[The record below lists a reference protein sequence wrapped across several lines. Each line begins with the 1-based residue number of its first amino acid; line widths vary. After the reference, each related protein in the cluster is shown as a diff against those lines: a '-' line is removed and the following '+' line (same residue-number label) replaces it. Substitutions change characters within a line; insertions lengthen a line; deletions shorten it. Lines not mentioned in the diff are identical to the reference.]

1 MVATAP
7 LDSPRTRPFWD
18 GIADDELRLPRCQ
31 RCGALQWYPVP
42 GTGHACGGEREWTSV
57 EPAGTVFSFTTVRR
71 PFLPGATNDDMP
83 ITTVLIEITDAP
95 GVRLVGQLV
104 DGAGAAIG
112 RECGP
117 ASSTTAGARTCGSSP
132 SRDRSE
138 GMRREP
144 MPMNQ

>member
-7 LDSPRTRPFWD
+7 LDSPWTRPFWD
-18 GIADDELRLPRCQ
+18 GIADDELRLRRCQ

-104 DGAGAAIG
+104 NGAEAAIG
-112 RECGP
+112 RRVRGTLHRPRRAQGP
-117 ASSTTAGARTCGSSP
+117 AVRARRVTVRRACGA
-132 SRDRSE
+132 SRCR
-138 GMRREP
+138 
-144 MPMNQ
+144 